1 MKSNL
6 TRRRFGQL
14 AIASTAVAM
23 TGYFANKTL
32 AQRNRLNTP
41 DSLLPTGLLNVIYGV
56 KVEDSGLI
64 VQTLNLASLLLSTV
78 SGLTNIILDP
88 GDQLTGFT
96 TLSNGTLVVSI
107 NPSRTNKKDEYPPRL
122 IFLGPSPRTVTVTG
136 LKDKQSVLGD
146 ILGTNGG
153 SLVGLVSKSNGTP
166 PVKLAS
172 INTSTGAADIIDSFP
187 GNQRVRNL
195 AESPNGTIYTTTVD
209 KDGNTVLGNKQLVLD
224 NNMDNHMNNNN
235 WVSGLRSLVSS
246 SSSEFYGLGTTR
258 YGLTNYL
265 YKIDATT
272 GNMTQLREFPV
283 NKMTSIRV

>member
-6 TRRRFGQL
+6 TRRRFGQI

-32 AQRNRLNTP
+32 AQRNLLNTT
-41 DSLLPTGLLNVIYGV
+41 DSLLPTNLINVIYGV
-56 KVEDSGLI
+56 KVEGTGLI
-64 VQTLNLASLLLSTV
+64 VQSLNLVSLLLSTV
-78 SGLTNIILDP
+78 SGLT
-88 GDQLTGFT
+88 GDIALKPDDLLSGFT
-96 TLSNGTLVVSI
+96 SLSDGTLVVSI
-107 NPSRTNKKDEYPPRL
+107 NPSRTSKKDDYPPRL
-122 IFLGPSPRTVTVTG
+122 IFLGLSPRTVTVTG
-136 LKDKQSVLGD
+136 LKDKKYVLRD

-172 INTSTGAADIIDSFP
+172 IDTRTGELDIIDSFP

-195 AESPNGTIYTTTVD
+195 AESPNGTIYTTAVD
-209 KDGNTVLGNKQLVLD
+209 KDGNTVLGNKQLVL
-224 NNMDNHMNNNN
+224 NNNN
-235 WVSGLRSLVSS
+235 WVSGLKGLVSS
-246 SSSEFYGLGTTR
+246 SSSEFYGLGSTR

-272 GNMTQLREFPV
+272 GKMTQLREFPV
-283 NKMTSIRV
+283 NKMTLIRV